1 MAGSSSWRFAIP
13 ARTSERVLSEPDLR
27 CQVVKVKV
35 PVSVS
40 KQPVGRCGCILG
52 AKFRRA
58 AFRENLVLQKY
69 DEHTEES
76 QSPSAFH
83 GDSGRRVGGDKM
95 GKLIRYLD
103 GKTGCWSR
111 VNLENGD
118 PIWISVAQTGVI
130 VKKSRMGLMGAKLY
144 NETNVYNAAKTA
156 QALDAQISEYVTPS
170 EITNPVLRAL
180 TQVALEFK
188 SAAQLSVCLNKALQD
203 EGTSDLIS
211 VENRKKAKIRE
222 QIISEYGSY
231 IENHPPVGEIRD
243 VSELPYPKEEILDAI
258 TLEIVREYND
268 ERVEA
273 MKACAIML
281 ADFQENVG
289 SKPLTMLGIN
299 TSEMLAGVTSNDS
312 DLKNL
317 AAKLAE
323 NPDKEKYESLR
334 KVADEELVNIQSKL
348 MAAEE
353 LRRQMPEAKKRQ
365 ILG

>member
-1 MAGSSSWRFAIP
+1 
-13 ARTSERVLSEPDLR
+13 
-27 CQVVKVKV
+27 
-35 PVSVS
+35 
-40 KQPVGRCGCILG
+40 
-52 AKFRRA
+52 
-58 AFRENLVLQKY
+58 
-69 DEHTEES
+69 
-76 QSPSAFH
+76 
-83 GDSGRRVGGDKM
+83 
-95 GKLIRYLD
+95 
-103 GKTGCWSR
+103 
-111 VNLENGD
+111 
-118 PIWISVAQTGVI
+118 
-130 VKKSRMGLMGAKLY
+130 MGAKLY

-156 QALDAQISEYVTPS
+156 QTLDAQISEYVTPS
-170 EITNPVLRAL
+170 EMTNPVLRAF
-180 TQVALEFK
+180 TQVALECK
-188 SAAQLSVCLNKALQD
+188 SAAQLSVRLNKALDD

-211 VENRKKAKIRE
+211 DENRKKAKIRE

-258 TLEIVREYND
+258 TLEIVRENND
-268 ERVEA
+268 QTVAA

-289 SKPLTMLGIN
+289 PKPLTMLGIS

-312 DLKNL
+312 DLKKNL
-317 AAKLAE
+317 LAKIAE